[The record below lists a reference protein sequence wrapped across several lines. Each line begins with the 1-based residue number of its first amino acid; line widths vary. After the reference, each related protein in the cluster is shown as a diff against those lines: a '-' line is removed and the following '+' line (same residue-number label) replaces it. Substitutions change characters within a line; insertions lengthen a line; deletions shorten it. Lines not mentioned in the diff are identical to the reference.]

1 MRTFFLFIPIVISL
15 SACAPKAAE
24 NDSTDT
30 QAASSVAVKTIS
42 LEKGQLTETITAYGS
57 VIPKLD
63 ELEGVSA
70 QYETLINRL
79 LVTEGQHVQ
88 KGTPLI
94 RIEASPDGLL
104 LLGEAESAAHATAAK
119 LKEVEQLYAAKLSV
133 KQEVESARQAA
144 QDAAARLASLKA
156 RGMAREETLHADFE
170 GIVTR
175 INFQNGDIAP
185 LGSRLITLAPDARF
199 EVLLGVEPEY
209 AERLE
214 PLQPMQLVVVN
225 NQSTN
230 VSGSIRMISQQI
242 NPQTR
247 LVDTYVTIPP
257 SAQLRLNTFMR
268 AQIEIRSVEAFI
280 VPRDT
285 LLPTETGSRVFTVE
299 NGLAIE
305 HTVRVKAETSAQSAV
320 YSDTLNEGDAVIIEG
335 NYQLE
340 DQMPIRIEQSST
352 PISK

>member
-1 MRTFFLFIPIVISL
+1 MR
-15 SACAPKAAE
+15 PKQRKT
-24 NDSTDT
+24 NRVVNKQTP
-30 QAASSVAVKTIS
+30 SVAVKTIP
-42 LEKGQLTETITAYGS
+42 LEKGQLSETITAYGS

-63 ELEGVSA
+63 ELKGVSA
-70 QYETLINRL
+70 QYETLIKRL

-104 LLGEAESAAHATAAK
+104 ALGEAESAAKVTAAK
-119 LKEVEQLYAAKLSV
+119 LKEAEQLYAAKLSV

-170 GIVTR
+170 GVVTR

-185 LGSRLITLAPDARF
+185 TGSSLITLAPDEKF

-214 PLQPMQLVVVN
+214 PLQQMQLVVVN
-225 NQSTN
+225 NQSETVN
-230 VSGSIRMISQQI
+230 GSIRMISQQI
-242 NPQTR
+242 NSQTR
-247 LVDTYVTIPP
+247 LVDTYVTIPA
-257 SAQLRLNTFMR
+257 SAQLRLNTFVR
-268 AQIEIRSVEAFI
+268 GQIEIRSAQAFI
-280 VPRDT
+280 VPRDA
-285 LLPTETGSRVFTVE
+285 LLPGETGSHLFTV
-299 NGLAIE
+299 GDGRAIE
-305 HTVRVKAETSAQSAV
+305 HTVKVKAETSAQSAV
-320 YSDTLNEGDAVIIEG
+320 YSDTLNEGDTVVIEG

-340 DQMPIRIEQSST
+340 DQMPVRNEPSST